1 MGIMLVYDITSKRTF
16 ENVTNWLQEIREH
29 ATEGVEK
36 ILIGNKCEMENSRQ
50 VSQEEAKAIA
60 QENDMLFFETS
71 AKANFNVEE
80 AFQYLARVILNK
92 IHNQGLYPDSL
103 FSSIIAR
110 KCAQVWSILLT
121 ALSIQQIYEVSSFA
135 YRGVKSESWSHI
147 VATGIESFSRNET
160 CFLVVYAVDFIQRLA
175 ILIVYWFP
183 SSMSDNTHA
192 KTRGHD
198 DSVFAV
204 LDIFLTNLI
213 VLDTLCFVFIGV
225 IKYFEGGLIFINS
238 KLDEIL
244 QELKQVEEQEHIKML
259 NIKHDLTGVIS
270 PFGPYFS
277 EYTFTPTLLH
287 SKVEDSS
294 KSFENQLLHMHTEF
308 LKHLQNVEFYIG
320 ILSLVAFFMLTTI
333 LIFDSFFAITA
344 ASDQGFLKPVPL
356 GFTARTIIACAK
368 LITLTNAVHYLET
381 EEGKVSLLA
390 TKILFHC
397 CILRRKRKGLSGGR
411 RRTMQRLA
419 LAHPFAIS
427 ALGYFQVNR
436 GTVTSILSVISTY
449 LVVLLQFS
457 MSNSA

>member
-1 MGIMLVYDITSKRTF
+1 MAV
-16 ENVTNWLQEIREH
+16 
-29 ATEGVEK
+29 
-36 ILIGNKCEMENSRQ
+36 KC
-50 VSQEEAKAIA
+50 
-60 QENDMLFFETS
+60 
-71 AKANFNVEE
+71 
-80 AFQYLARVILNK
+80 VILK
-92 IHNQGLYPDSL
+92 SFLIFLGLYPDSL

-135 YRGVKSESWSHI
+135 YRGVKSGAFAKDKVGLLINVALAAYQVFVHICLLVFRAVVIRNFFAHKLTRAVKYFIHCTESWSHI

-381 EEGKVSLLA
+381 EVFQMGLLQFIFVKLSNVYVSIQEGKVSLLA

-436 GTVTSILSVISTY
+436 GTVTSVCRFL
-449 LVVLLQFS
+449 
-457 MSNSA
+457 N